1 MVARIEPH
9 SVARW
14 IERVATDAD
23 MAEARTQM
31 VRFLA
36 TASVEGQPRNWMRA
50 DYRRSAGLQRG
61 GPEDIRSRPCDYA
74 YNDEQPGVCL
84 ILTRASF
91 PMVLTV
97 VTRQLTKAGE
107 RRYQQ
112 VQRHERNHG
121 RIARQRRYERSVNE
135 G

>member
-1 MVARIEPH
+1 MVA
-9 SVARW
+9 
-14 IERVATDAD
+14 
-23 MAEARTQM
+23 
-31 VRFLA
+31 FLA
-36 TASVEGQPRNWMRA
+36 TASVEGKPRGWMKGDHRRA
-50 DYRRSAGLQRG
+50 SGLARG
-61 GPEDIRSRPCDYA
+61 GAVTPRPCDYA

-97 VTRQLTKAGE
+97 VTRQLTKAGD

-121 RIARQRRYERSVNE
+121 RMARQRRYERSVNE